1 MTRLT
6 LYSIL
11 NDIHVGISNLTWYIN
26 CCDSQHIIHVTVTEF
41 RYAGYFG
48 GGMLDYLHC
57 YYYQDEE
64 KTWDI

>member
-26 CCDSQHIIHVTVTEF
+26 CCDSQHIIHVNVTEF

-48 GGMLDYLHC
+48 GGWGDVGLFALLLLSR
-57 YYYQDEE
+57 
-64 KTWDI
+64 